1 LVNGS
6 KIEVV
11 FLNNKKMRKIFLYIA
26 VTIFFVA
33 CNGGKQYSNEEAD
46 TRKHNQQTKT
56 EGGATGTITQDDTTS
71 TTNNSAY
78 NTDSASGQGT
88 VFDSSS
94 SNKK

>member
-1 LVNGS
+1 MK
-6 KIEVV
+6 KIA
-11 FLNNKKMRKIFLYIA
+11 LYFSFA
-26 VTIFFVA
+26 LLYVA

-46 TRKHNQQTKT
+46 KRQHD
-56 EGGATGTITQDDTTS
+56 APTITSEGDKGTTTADDTTS

-88 VFDSSS
+88 VFDSSN